1 VAFPQPLRAIM
12 HAALAGFGTTMN
24 SALIHSVLCTIVFAG
39 LLWGAITDLK
49 ERIIPNELTIV
60 IALSGL
66 VLCIAGRQNQI
77 GLSLFAVAAVF
88 LGAAFLCRYGMIGG
102 GDVKL
107 LAAVTLL
114 VPPHEVGMLLMN
126 IALAGGIL
134 SCIYLGASFVVGG
147 APLESASTGAGAGGV
162 LSRWFKLES
171 ARIAS
176 RKQVPYAIAI
186 LGGVVWSFAG

>member
-1 VAFPQPLRAIM
+1 
-12 HAALAGFGTTMN
+12 MN
-24 SALIHSVLCTIVFAG
+24 SALLHSALCTIIFAG
-39 LLWGAITDLK
+39 LLWGAFTDLK
-49 ERIIPNELTIV
+49 ERIIPNELVIV
-60 IALSGL
+60 IALLGL
-66 VLCIAGRQNQI
+66 VLCIAGRQTQI

-88 LGAAFLCRYGMIGG
+88 FGAAFLCRYGMIGG

-114 VPPHEVGMLLMN
+114 VPPSEVGMLLMN
-126 IALAGGIL
+126 IALAGGVL
-134 SCIYLGASFVVGG
+134 SCIYLGASFAIAGP
-147 APLESASTGAGAGGV
+147 PLESAPVGAGRGGG

-186 LGGVVWSFAG
+186 LGGVAWSFAA